1 MFPLSLFCFSEFMK
15 VQVSFLL
22 VGAMFA
28 ACSQPRTSI
37 DVKITNKLDTLRSNE
52 LVEIPFKQ
60 VIDEFGESD
69 SVQFVIVDKD
79 GKEVPYQISY
89 DENVIFPVSVG
100 ANSSVVYTIRHGIPK
115 TIEPRVQGH
124 FYAFRND
131 DITWEN
137 ELAIYRCF
145 GPTQQMTK
153 EPKYGYDYW
162 CKDTTDLVSEDRYIR
177 ASDPELQSRID
188 LLETKGQ
195 IRKAKALKDS
205 MDFYHDHGDGLDCFK
220 VGRTLGLAGTALMAD
235 SVTLIPSN
243 AYSTYEILDNGPLR
257 FTVALTYPPIK
268 VDGDSSIVEKRIISL
283 DAGCY
288 FNKVQLS
295 FGNLKEVKNICT
307 GIVLNGRRRNKIE
320 GSVDDGFM
328 AFRYRTQNYPKT
340 GDIYTGAIFVHPV
353 LSIEENLFKTSK
365 QRAEHDGNFGYLQA
379 ISQYTPGDSFVYYF
393 GASWSKY
400 GLKSFDEWVEHI
412 RQFNRRLV
420 TPLKVSIVEKK

>member
-100 ANSSVVYTIRHGIPK
+100 ANSSVVYTIRHGVPK

-268 VDGDSSIVEKRIISL
+268 VDGDSSIIEKRIISL

-288 FNKVQLS
+288 FNK
-295 FGNLKEVKNICT
+295 
-307 GIVLNGRRRNKIE
+307 
-320 GSVDDGFM
+320 
-328 AFRYRTQNYPKT
+328 A
-340 GDIYTGAIFVHPV
+340 
-353 LSIEENLFKTSK
+353 
-365 QRAEHDGNFGYLQA
+365 
-379 ISQYTPGDSFVYYF
+379 
-393 GASWSKY
+393 
-400 GLKSFDEWVEHI
+400 
-412 RQFNRRLV
+412 
-420 TPLKVSIVEKK
+420 

>member
-100 ANSSVVYTIRHGIPK
+100 ANSLVVYTIRHGIPK
-115 TIEPRVQGH
+115 TIELRVQGH

>member
-15 VQVSFLL
+15 VQVSFLF

-52 LVEIPFKQ
+52 LVEIPFKL

-100 ANSSVVYTIRHGIPK
+100 ANSSVVYTIRHGVPK

-257 FTVALTYPPIK
+257 FTVALTYPPMK
-268 VDGDSSIVEKRIISL
+268 VDGDSSIIEKRIISL

>member
-235 SVTLIPSN
+235 SITLIPSN

-257 FTVALTYPPIK
+257 FTVALTYPPMK
-268 VDGDSSIVEKRIISL
+268 VDGDSSIIEKRIISL

-353 LSIEENLFKTSK
+353 LSIEENLFKTIK